1 MVGIRGT
8 VVGLSVFLALVSQ
21 AGGETRNGFALPA
34 RSTAYGVKIL
44 LPNAEPIVAGAVS
57 GPPSAYE
64 SAGGFAYPAD
74 GSIVT
79 ARSVSGRATA
89 GGRGARAAAGADLR
103 NVVLFGGEVTAGA
116 VVARST
122 AVASGS
128 DLESGYG
135 ATQITNLVVLGQP
148 ISPSADLRVALGD
161 WGHLTLLQERERQF
175 GRFQRGWVTVLDV
188 QLDADHAGLP
198 IGTRILVGYADAT
211 ARARPAAAALAAT
224 KRLTAPAKAAAP
236 VRVAPLPRI
245 SRGLGLPVGA
255 RGPGTQ
261 GSLPLVL
268 VPPKVSRRLTASGY
282 VFPVYGTVSYGDSF
296 GAPRADTIWH
306 HGDDIFAPLGAPV
319 LAVSDGTVFSVGRN
333 PIGGNRF
340 WLRDLAGNEFYYAHL
355 SAFAPSALNGN
366 HVRAGDVIGFVGN
379 TGDAEG
385 TPYHLHFEVHP
396 ASLLV
401 HGEDG
406 VVNPTPYLRAWQH
419 LADVAFP
426 TSGIWV
432 PTIIAARNAPAVG
445 AMLLQSSDISSADGL
460 DPASLTR
467 ALRPIA
473 VSRDGV
479 FVGARVRARAGAT
492 R

>member
-1 MVGIRGT
+1 MVGLRGT

-21 AGGETRNGFALPA
+21 AGGETRTGAPLPA
-34 RSTAYGVKIL
+34 RSSAYGDQDPASERRADRRRRGQRPAVRVREA
-44 LPNAEPIVAGAVS
+44 PAASPIR
-57 GPPSAYE
+57 P
-64 SAGGFAYPAD
+64 
-74 GSIVT
+74 T
-79 ARSVSGRATA
+79 ARSSAPSSVSARASL
-89 GGRGARAAAGADLR
+89 GGGGARALAGSDLR
-103 NVVLFGGEVTAGA
+103 SVALFGGEITADA
-116 VVARST
+116 VIARST
-122 AVASGS
+122 ALASPGEVES
-128 DLESGYG
+128 DYG

-148 ISPSADLRVALGD
+148 VSASAELRVALGD
-161 WGHLTLLQERERQF
+161 WGHLTLLQEHERRF

-198 IGTRILVGYADAT
+198 VGTRILVGYADAT
-211 ARARPAAAALAAT
+211 ARAQPVAASLAAT
-224 KRLTAPAKAAAP
+224 KHVTTPTKPRRRRRSHRCRGSAA
-236 VRVAPLPRI
+236 
-245 SRGLGLPVGA
+245 GLGLPVGA

-261 GSLPLVL
+261 GQLPLVL
-268 VPPKVSRRLTASGY
+268 VPPKVTSRLTAGGY
-282 VFPVYGTVSYGDSF
+282 VFPVYGPVSYGDSF

-355 SAFAPSALNGN
+355 SAFAPDALNGN

-406 VVNPTPYLRAWQH
+406 VVNPTPYLHAWQH

-426 TSGIWV
+426 TTGIWA

-445 AMLLQSSDISSADGL
+445 AMLLQSSDISSANGL

-467 ALRPIA
+467 ASRPIA

-479 FVGARVRARAGAT
+479 LLGARSRAGAT